1 MTTIAICTF
10 RWLAYIPISKQD
22 SIDLTLF
29 IRLVSWDVW
38 TSLVALMI
46 VTTVSWTISEH
57 FLDPREVSSTTL
69 LESSLFILLQQG
81 SEFDP
86 TTISSRIILL
96 SIAIFSAVFVEFYS
110 CDLFASFAVTSF
122 KLPFQDFSQLY
133 NSEYRLGSLNIV
145 WKSWFEVH
153 DSHDS

>member
-57 FLDPREVSSTTL
+57 FFDPREVSSTTL

-86 TTISSRIILL
+86 TTISSRMILL

-133 NSEYRLGSLNIV
+133 NSEYKLGSINNV
-145 WKSWFEVH
+145 CKSWFEVNNMH
-153 DSHDS
+153 HS